1 MQPPMPV
8 EVYQNLSDDD
18 LRSIWMFLQT
28 LKPVNNAVLAGL
40 EPAAAKK

>member
-28 LKPVNNAVLAGL
+28 LKPVRNAVLAGL
-40 EPAAAKK
+40 ETPGTKK

>member
-1 MQPPMPV
+1 V

-28 LKPVNNAVLAGL
+28 LKPINNAVLAGL
-40 EPAAAKK
+40 DTPGAKK